1 MNDDRQEFL
10 QERSKLIDTMA
21 ADPAVSAANL
31 ELLTTSD
38 RHGYSYMWD
47 WLGVPIIQMP
57 ADIVAMQEIVW
68 RTRPDVI
75 VETGVARGGSAI
87 LHSSLLRLLG
97 NDGFVVAVDIDIR
110 PHNRE
115 AIESHPLGGNVRLLE
130 GSSVDEDLL
139 SEIQAMLPTDARV
152 MVVLDSDH
160 THTHVLQELNA
171 YRRFVTAGMYMVV
184 ADTFVEEL
192 PQQLHRPRGWGLG
205 NNPSTAV
212 DEFLEKTNEFRLD
225 TSVAKKMLMSS
236 SAAGYLLR
244 A

>member
-1 MNDDRQEFL
+1 MTDDRPEFL
-10 QERSKLIDTMA
+10 QERSRLIENMA
-21 ADPAVSAANL
+21 ADPEATAANL
-31 ELLTTSD
+31 ELLTVSD

-47 WLGVPIIQMP
+47 WLGAPIIQMP

-87 LHSSLLRLLG
+87 LHSSLLHLLG
-97 NDGFVVAVDIDIR
+97 NNGFVVAVDIDIR
-110 PHNRE
+110 PHNRDT
-115 AIESHPLGGNVRLLE
+115 IESHPLGGSVRLLE

-139 SEIQAMLPTDARV
+139 EKIQAMLPAGARV

-160 THTHVLQELNA
+160 THSHVLQELDA
-171 YRRFVTAGMYMVV
+171 YSRFVTAGMYMVV

-192 PQQLHRPRGWGLG
+192 PEQLHRPRAWGLG
-205 NNPSTAV
+205 DNPCTAV
-212 DEFLEKTNEFRLD
+212 DEFLGKTSEFKLD
-225 TSVAKKMLMSS
+225 TSLAKKMLMSS
-236 SAAGYLLR
+236 STAGYLMR